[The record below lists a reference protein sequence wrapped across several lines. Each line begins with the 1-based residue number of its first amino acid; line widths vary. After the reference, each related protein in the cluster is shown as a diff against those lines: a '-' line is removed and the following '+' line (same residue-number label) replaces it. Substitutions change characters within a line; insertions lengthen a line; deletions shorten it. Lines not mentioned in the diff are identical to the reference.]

1 MVTAVRFDFN
11 EEVLRS
17 IRAGDGRGGKASRK
31 EVKMFVEV
39 AVHAALK
46 RLPPPKRRRPKASII
61 EKRASMAV
69 TPAETV
75 EAVRANTKKIA
86 DVYAAQR
93 ARAKRPVTA

>member
-11 EEVLRS
+11 EDVLRS
-17 IRAGDGRGGKASRK
+17 IRAGHGRGGKASRK

-46 RLPPPKRRRPKASII
+46 NLPPPKRRKPKASIV

-69 TPAETV
+69 TPADTLE
-75 EAVRANTKKIA
+75 EVRARRDKIA
-86 DVYAAQR
+86 KIFGHRGPKA
-93 ARAKRPVTA
+93 VTT